1 MSAIR
6 VLSAKDL
13 RRLVS
18 MPDAIRLMRNAFAEL
33 SSGETIVPQRMNMEM
48 RPENSR
54 ALVMPAY
61 SPRAKR
67 YSIKVVTLSSNNPPK
82 NLPFIHGLLLL
93 FDSDTGF
100 PLALMDAEYV
110 TALRTGAASG
120 LATDLLA
127 RADSCVAM
135 IFGAGAQARTQL
147 EGIAAVRKLD
157 RVLVFSPQMSEAEKF
172 CREMKL
178 KIGLQ
183 VTPVDSPRSASEAD
197 IVCTAT
203 TSERPV
209 FRHSDLK
216 PGVHIN
222 GIGSYKASMRE
233 IPSETIKRSK
243 VVVDS
248 RVVALTEA
256 GDLVIPMS
264 EGIITSKHIHAEIG
278 ELVLGTRVSR
288 ITPDE
293 ITVFKSVGNAVQDLA
308 VSVYALEIAEKN
320 RIGSIAEI

>member
-6 VLSAKDL
+6 VLSANDL

-18 MPDAIRLMRNAFAEL
+18 MPDAIGLMRNAFAEL
-33 SSGETIVPQRMNMEM
+33 SSGKAIVPQRTNMEM
-48 RPENSR
+48 HDENSR

-61 SPRAKR
+61 SPGAKR
-67 YSIKVVTLSSNNPPK
+67 YSVKVVTLSNNNPTK

-93 FDSDTGF
+93 FDSDRGV

-127 RADSCVAM
+127 RADSSVAM
-135 IFGAGAQARTQL
+135 IFGAGTQARMQL
-147 EGIAAVRKLD
+147 EGIAVVRKID
-157 RVLVFSPQMSEAEKF
+157 RVLIFSPQASESDRF
-172 CREMKL
+172 CREMNAKT
-178 KIGLQ
+178 GLQ
-183 VTPVDSPRSASEAD
+183 IIRVDSPSRVSEAD

-216 PGVHIN
+216 SGVHIN
-222 GIGSYKASMRE
+222 GVGSYKASSRE

-243 VVVDS
+243 VIVDS
-248 RVVALTEA
+248 RTAALTEA
-256 GDLVIPMS
+256 GDIVIPIN
-264 EGIITSKHIHAEIG
+264 EGVISGDHIHAEIG
-278 ELVLGTRVSR
+278 ELVLGTENSR
-288 ITPDE
+288 TNPDE
-293 ITVFKSVGNAVQDLA
+293 ITIFKSVGNAIQDLV
-308 VSVYALEIAEKN
+308 VSVFASENAEKN